1 MLFPYWNFSHI
12 VLSILANCF
21 FCCLFSCSK
30 LEFPTELIV
39 VMSAAQCLLVL
50 CGNVYIEARKHK
62 ALALQPGAS
71 DYNQKPVIFCVFVE
85 EIDPQPPRQ
94 Y

>member
-1 MLFPYWNFSHI
+1 
-12 VLSILANCF
+12 
-21 FCCLFSCSK
+21 
-30 LEFPTELIV
+30 
-39 VMSAAQCLLVL
+39 MSVAQCLLVL